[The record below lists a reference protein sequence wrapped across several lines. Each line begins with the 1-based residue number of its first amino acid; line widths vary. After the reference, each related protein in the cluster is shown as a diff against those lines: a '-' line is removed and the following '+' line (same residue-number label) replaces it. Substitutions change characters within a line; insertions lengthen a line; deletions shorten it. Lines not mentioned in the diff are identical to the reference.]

1 MAEIKY
7 YRVRTKDR
15 IVWMNPDTREP
26 MPNKLFVADNEPG
39 FADQQHKCFPEA
51 LSHEEVQRL
60 LSGAISVTQQ
70 VAPAAPTPATPVMSA
85 PATKVGPPPHAAY
98 RRV

>member
-1 MAEIKY
+1 MSEVKY

-15 IVWMNPDTREP
+15 IVWVNPDTREP

-39 FADQQHKCFPEA
+39 FEDQRHKCFPEA
-51 LSHEEVQRL
+51 LTHAEVQTL
-60 LSGAISVTQQ
+60 LSGSVSVTPAI
-70 VAPAAPTPATPVMSA
+70 APPAPKPATPVLSA
-85 PATKVGPPPHAAY
+85 PATKVGPPPDAAY

>member
-7 YRVRTKDR
+7 FRVRTKDR
-15 IVWMNPDTREP
+15 IVWVNPDTREP

-51 LSHEEVQRL
+51 LSHAEVQTL
-60 LSGAISVTQQ
+60 LSGNVT
-70 VAPAAPTPATPVMSA
+70 VTPEIAPPAPRPATPVQSS
-85 PATKVGPPPHAAY
+85 PATKAGPPPHSAY